1 MGIRSYY
8 DQLLETAEM
17 TGWDLKEA
25 CIDSGVAD
33 TTFYRW
39 VNGQT
44 SPRYKQAQIV
54 SNFMERYATTR

>member
-39 VNGQT
+39 VN
-44 SPRYKQAQIV
+44 
-54 SNFMERYATTR
+54 